1 MTTISQDRTVRTVLI
16 TGASSGIGKACA
28 LHLADKGFSVFAGVR
43 REEDGRALRAEV
55 PSGITPV
62 LLDVTDAA
70 SVADAAAQVADITG
84 GAVDALVNNAGVGRG
99 GALEA
104 TDMQDVRAVF
114 EVNVLGLIAM
124 TKAMIPL
131 LLPKKGRIVN
141 IGSTSSFLAI
151 PGAAVYS
158 ASKFAVRALTDS
170 LRNELHHLGVRVILV
185 APGAIESSIWE
196 KGRAHKQRMRETVSA
211 DVAARYAPL
220 RRFGE
225 HIEKEIRP
233 IPAQRVATI
242 VERAL
247 TAVRPKPYYLVG
259 ADAAGA
265 AKVARM
271 PKWLT
276 DRVIR
281 KRIETVN
288 RKGGEE

>member
-1 MTTISQDRTVRTVLI
+1 MTADSRVKTEKTVLI

-28 LHLADKGFSVFAGVR
+28 LHLAAKGFSVFAGVR
-43 REEDGRALRAEV
+43 REEDGQALQAEA

-70 SVADAAAQVADITG
+70 SVRDAAAQVAERTG
-84 GAVDALVNNAGVGRG
+84 GRIDALMNNAGIGRG

-104 TDMQDVRAVF
+104 TEMVDVRAVF
-114 EVNVLGLIAM
+114 EVNVLGLIAV

-131 LLPKKGRIVN
+131 LLPNRGRIVN

-196 KGRAHKQRMRETVSA
+196 KGRAYKQRMREAVSA
-211 DVAARYAPL
+211 DVAARYAAL

-233 IPAQRVATI
+233 IPAQRVAVV

-247 TAVRPKPYYLVG
+247 TAEKPKPHYLVG

-276 DRVIR
+276 DRMIR
-281 KRIETVN
+281 KRIENAN
-288 RKGGEE
+288 RKGGGE